1 MDEFSVRLR
10 GEELRREAEAWR
22 RLHGA
27 ARGHDARH
35 GAQRMLERL
44 AGRQRKIA
52 SR

>member
-27 ARGHDARH
+27 ARGHDSRR
-35 GAQRMLERL
+35 GPQRMMDRL
-44 AGRQRKIA
+44 TGRQRKIA